1 MGYSD
6 HRDGLLFQPIMMP
19 RDATSEHQF
28 RKKPWRRVCGVSRSM
43 KQVDVKAPI
52 VQTLKSVPCFR
63 NKARGRHNKFKYR
76 FSKRRVPCAP
86 RNTTSF
92 IMRAN
97 KFGIKAPF
105 YTPLCPTTV
114 GTPTI
119 SPAPWPKET
128 LGDGQVASDLGV
140 NAYGSMN
147 GCIRLK
153 ADAEDF
159 DVEGE
164 RDLGSTSCNESD
176 TDQCSFQPASSVQQV
191 EERIDHCLQ
200 RFELLSSSNNTNH
213 FARTNFSNQSLVAKV
228 EDQENHINYL
238 EEVNMSLHQQLWAIQ
253 QELTELRRRLA
264 NDRTGSEIVVTD
276 ESLGDGS
283 CAA

>member
-1 MGYSD
+1 MGYTD
-6 HRDGLLFQPIMMP
+6 HRDCTLFQPIRMP
-19 RDATSEHQF
+19 RDASSEHQI
-28 RKKPWRRVCGVSRSM
+28 RKKPWRRASGVSRST

-52 VQTLKSVPCFR
+52 AQNLKPLSSFR
-63 NKARGRHNKFKYR
+63 SKARGRYNNSKHR
-76 FSKRRVPCAP
+76 FSKRRMPCAP

-97 KFGIKAPF
+97 KFGIKAPI
-105 YTPLCPTTV
+105 YTPVCPTTA
-114 GTPTI
+114 GTPTV
-119 SPAPWPKET
+119 SSVPWQKEI

-153 ADAEDF
+153 ADADDMDF
-159 DVEGE
+159 EGD
-164 RDLGSTSCNESD
+164 RDLGSVSCNESD

-200 RFELLSSSNNTNH
+200 RFELLSSNNSSLPS
-213 FARTNFSNQSLVAKV
+213 RTNASTQSLVAKV
-228 EDQENHINYL
+228 EEQENHIHYL
-238 EEVNMSLHQQLWAIQ
+238 EEVNMSLHQQLWATLE
-253 QELTELRRRLA
+253 ELTELRKRLT
-264 NDRTGSEIVVTD
+264 NDRTGSGAAVTD